1 MTATTYQT
9 MVILFDA
16 RTHEYEVIPFVR
28 SQQRGGWTTG
38 PFTTEAEAVTWA
50 QQNHPQSEIKHAVR
64 IDDRRGIAYMEREPG
79 ATTALR
85 GGLSLYYR
93 PR

>member
-1 MTATTYQT
+1 MTTTTYQT
-9 MVILFDA
+9 MVILFDS
-16 RTHEYEVIPFVR
+16 RTSEYEVVPLVR
-28 SQQRGGWTTG
+28 SQQCGAWATG
-38 PFTTEAEAVTWA
+38 PFTTEADAVTWA

-64 IDDRRGIAYMEREPG
+64 IDDRRGIAYMERNPG